1 MSHFGVLGAG
11 TAAANANNSFNLQPF
26 KINLTS
32 EISRTL
38 DLVNNTRLPETALY
52 PTGQQKEL
60 QLDFLLSLRSEWLTS
75 FDWEVQQAELN
86 GFRQFTTVIEGLKI
100 HFVHERSQ
108 DPNAIP
114 LVLLHGW
121 GGSFHEFSPVIKP
134 LTKCSTANSAGRNVS
149 YHFVV
154 PSLPGFT
161 FSSPPPENWTNSD
174 SARIFNTLMTEVL
187 GYSTYAVSGTDW
199 GAAIAYDLYNSYN
212 QTVRATHLA
221 LLIFLPPTAEEIA
234 EQNITLSEDEQVTE
248 RRTAAYFAFG
258 QGYFQEH
265 EFKARP
271 QPDDIGLALYDNP
284 VGQLAWIGSKFK
296 LWRDPQL
303 AGTPPS
309 VLNNTA
315 ILTSVSLYY
324 LTRSFLSSVWIY
336 AQNASPWRTDYTKA
350 PTDAPLLFSE
360 FKYNLALWPEEYVAK
375 TGNLVFY
382 KFHNFGGHF
391 AGLDNPPAL
400 IEDIREMGVYFKA

>member
-1 MSHFGVLGAG
+1 MMPLHLNRVTSAAFAIICASAG
-11 TAAANANNSFNLQPF
+11 TALADANNSFNLQPF

-52 PTGQQKEL
+52 PAGQQKGL
-60 QLDFLLSLRSEWLTS
+60 QLDFLLSLRREWLTS

-86 GFRQFTTVIEGLKI
+86 GFRQFTAVIEGLKI

-108 DPNAIP
+108 DPDAIP

-134 LTKCSTANSAGRNVS
+134 LTERSTANSAGRNVS
-149 YHFVV
+149 YHVVV

-199 GAAIAYDLYNSYN
+199 GAAIAYDLYSSYN

-248 RRTAAYFAFG
+248 RRTAAYFAIG

-271 QPDDIGLALYDNP
+271 
-284 VGQLAWIGSKFK
+284 QLAWIGSKFK

-315 ILTSVSLYY
+315 ILTSDFRLALLPHALLPLLRLDLRAECQPLAHRLHEGAYRCTAVVQPVQVQP
-324 LTRSFLSSVWIY
+324 SSVAGGIC
-336 AQNASPWRTDYTKA
+336 RKDR
-350 PTDAPLLFSE
+350 E
-360 FKYNLALWPEEYVAK
+360 FGIL
-375 TGNLVFY
+375 
-382 KFHNFGGHF
+382 
-391 AGLDNPPAL
+391 
-400 IEDIREMGVYFKA
+400 

>member
-1 MSHFGVLGAG
+1 MPLHLNLITSAAFAIICASAG
-11 TAAANANNSFNLQPF
+11 TAVANANNSFNLQPF

-52 PTGQQKEL
+52 PAGQQKGL
-60 QLDFLLSLRSEWLTS
+60 QLDFLLSLRS
-75 FDWEVQQAELN
+75 
-86 GFRQFTTVIEGLKI
+86 LKI

-121 GGSFHEFSPVIKP
+121 GGSFHEFSPR
-134 LTKCSTANSAGRNVS
+134 TQAGRNVS
-149 YHFVV
+149 YHVVV

-199 GAAIAYDLYNSYN
+199 L
-212 QTVRATHLA
+212 TVRATHLA
-221 LLIFLPPTAEEIA
+221 LLIFLPPTGEEIA

-248 RRTAAYFAFG
+248 RRTAAFFAFG

-265 EFKARP
+265 EFK
-271 QPDDIGLALYDNP
+271 PDDIGLALYDNP

-350 PTDAPLLFSE
+350 PTDAPLLFSQ

-382 KFHNFGGHF
+382 KCSSQFGGHF
-391 AGLDNPPAL
+391 AGLDNPL
-400 IEDIREMGVYFKA
+400 R

>member
-1 MSHFGVLGAG
+1 MNIICASAG
-11 TAAANANNSFNLQPF
+11 TAVASVNNSFNLQPF
-26 KINLTS
+26 KINLIS
-32 EISRTL
+32 EIPRTL

-52 PTGQQKEL
+52 PAGQQKGLE
-60 QLDFLLSLRSEWLTS
+60 LDFLLSLRNEWLTS

-86 GFRQFTTVIEGLKI
+86 GFQQFIAVIEGLKI

-114 LVLLHGW
+114 LILLHGW

-134 LTKCSTANSAGRNVS
+134 LTERSTANSAGRNVS
-149 YHFVV
+149 YHVVV

-199 GAAIAYDLYNSYN
+199 RNKTSRSARMD
-212 QTVRATHLA
+212 
-221 LLIFLPPTAEEIA
+221 
-234 EQNITLSEDEQVTE
+234 
-248 RRTAAYFAFG
+248 RRTAAYFAIG

-350 PTDAPLLFSE
+350 PTDAPLLFSQ

-375 TGNLVFY
+375 TGN
-382 KFHNFGGHF
+382 
-391 AGLDNPPAL
+391 
-400 IEDIREMGVYFKA
+400 